1 MGSLRR
7 AAPPFRGRRSRVTVN
22 LGEAERHLVA
32 RLLDEVAGMLER
44 DAEPG
49 RDETS
54 AADAGPD
61 GDLWRAFEQ
70 SVAVDP
76 PSDPAVARLLPDGN
90 RDDAELAQSF
100 RRLTEHSLRQTK
112 RAGLAL
118 AADAL
123 RRPEPVVLDRE
134 EAGALLKGLTDVR
147 LVLAERLDLR
157 TDDDATTLHLRLEL
171 ASAQA
176 AEAEEPDEPDPAA
189 QAERSWLGLAAV
201 YEALTW
207 WQESLVAAVH

>member
-1 MGSLRR
+1 MGALRR
-7 AAPPFRGRRSRVTVN
+7 AAPPFRGRRSGVTVN
-22 LGEAERHLVA
+22 LGETERHLVA
-32 RLLDEVAGMLER
+32 QLLDEVAGMLEP

-49 RDETS
+49 PDETS
-54 AADAGPD
+54 TAGPG
-61 GDLWRAFEQ
+61 GDLWGAFEQ
-70 SVAVDP
+70 SMAVDP

-123 RRPEPVVLDRE
+123 RRPEPVVLDRQ
-134 EAGALLKGLTDVR
+134 EADALLKGLTDVR

-171 ASAQA
+171 ASAQVV
-176 AEAEEPDEPDPAA
+176 EAEEAGEPDPVA

>member
-1 MGSLRR
+1 M
-7 AAPPFRGRRSRVTVN
+7 
-22 LGEAERHLVA
+22 
-32 RLLDEVAGMLER
+32 
-44 DAEPG
+44 
-49 RDETS
+49 
-54 AADAGPD
+54 
-61 GDLWRAFEQ
+61 
-70 SVAVDP
+70 
-76 PSDPAVARLLPDGN
+76 ARLLPDGN

-112 RAGLAL
+112 RAALAL

-123 RRPEPVVLDRE
+123 RRHEPVVLDRD
-134 EAGALLKGLTDVR
+134 EASALLKGLTDVR

-207 WQESLVAAVH
+207 WQESLVAAVR